1 MPVNFAPFDEGEIT
15 GYLDYQSSTKS
26 TTLGNTLKDYS
37 FSFYVEEKP
46 EKGYL
51 LVITESPPDYVKWRL
66 WVNNFSLTKEFK
78 PNLSY
83 LTEDKREL
91 HFHIFDVTHLLVKG
105 KNELTVNYNSA
116 RPLTIRL
123 ANATMIMRSE
133 GFFTR
138 YSLRGGLLQLRP
150 GEMMELKSMGRS
162 YLVVRSNFRGKVRVS
177 NGKSQE
183 DTLELGHECEEIDAE
198 GNFVRI
204 FNPSSEE
211 QRSVAQILLHYSYAS
226 QTPQLDFD
234 LIPELIGNSLQIRV
248 VNKGDV
254 DIERLTLNVMVN
266 GVTVGFRTLHDL
278 SRGGETQC
286 TIQLPQKRGIVYIR
300 SVGMRAGL
308 RKIVEKELKRETA

>member
-1 MPVNFAPFDEGEIT
+1 MSVNFAPFDEGEVT

-26 TTLGNTLKDYS
+26 ATLGNTLKDYS
-37 FSFYVEEKP
+37 FSFYAEDKP
-46 EKGYL
+46 VKGYL

-66 WVNNFSLTKEFK
+66 WLNNFSLTKEFK

-83 LTEDKREL
+83 VTDERKEL
-91 HFHIFDVTHLLVKG
+91 HFHIFDVTHLLAKG

-123 ANATMIMRSE
+123 ANATMIVRSD

-138 YSLRGGLLQLRP
+138 YSLRAGLLQLKP
-150 GEMMELKSMGRS
+150 GEAMELKSMGRS
-162 YLVVRSNFRGKVRVS
+162 YLVVRSNSRGKVKIS

-183 DTLELGHECEEIDAE
+183 DMLELGHECEEIDAE
-198 GNFVRI
+198 GDFVRI
-204 FNPSSEE
+204 LNSNEG
-211 QRSVAQILLHYSYAS
+211 QRTVTQILLHYSYAS
-226 QTPQLDFD
+226 QTPRLDFD
-234 LIPELIGNSLQIRV
+234 LIPELSGNNLQIRI

-254 DIERLTLNVMVN
+254 DIERLTLIVMLN
-266 GVTVGFRTLHDL
+266 GVTVGFRTLNDL
-278 SRGGETQC
+278 SRGGETEC
-286 TIQLPQKRGIVYIR
+286 VIQIPAKKGLIYIR